1 MKRAITG
8 VLLALAASYVIFSA
22 PLVIF
27 KIVALYLGA
36 TCYWEYAGIVA
47 AHGIGR
53 PSLFGALA
61 GVLFLFAPGYVPLGL
76 SLLAILALTVALR
89 QDNLRDVLPQVS
101 AEFLGAIYAFLPW
114 RFAELLRIKSVH
126 WLFFAVALNWAGD
139 PAAYYA
145 GRTFGR
151 HRMAPVVSPK
161 KSWEGAAGSVFGSLV
176 FGLIYMGYFQ
186 PDVAWWEVASI
197 AVVANIA
204 GQFGDLAESAI
215 KRGAGVK
222 DSGKMLPGHGGMLDR
237 LDSSLFALPV
247 VYALAMLIGLIQ

>member
-1 MKRAITG
+1 MKRVITG
-8 VLLALAASYVIFSA
+8 VLLALAASYVIFLA

-27 KIVALYLGA
+27 KIVALYVAL
-36 TCYWEYAGIVA
+36 TCYWEYTGIVA
-47 AHGIGR
+47 AHGIRR

-76 SLLAILALTVALR
+76 SLLAILALIAALR
-89 QDNLRDVLPQVS
+89 DDNLRDVLPAVS
-101 AEFLGAIYAFLPW
+101 AEFLGAIYTFLPW

-126 WLFFAVALNWAGD
+126 WMFFAVALNWAGD
-139 PAAYYA
+139 SAAYYT
-145 GRTFGR
+145 GRAFGH

-161 KSWEGAAGSVFGSLV
+161 KSWEGAAGSILGSLV

-186 PDVAWWEVASI
+186 PDVALWKVSVI

-237 LDSSLFALPV
+237 VDSSLFALPV
-247 VYALAMLIGLIQ
+247 VYALTLLLG